1 MTGCRDGL
9 ARRGTFYGQ
18 RPRRRTTL
26 EIIMADTTADTVKKT
41 VETATDTVKKTVET
55 ATATVKASAEK
66 AQATFQA
73 NAEQAQA
80 AGAKALREVAD
91 KSAAGLTELNVQGK
105 QNLEAIVA
113 SAAAAQKGAE
123 ALSAQSVAFT
133 KKSWEDGVAA
143 AKSMSQARSIQE
155 LLELQTTWAKS
166 ATEAYLAE
174 VTRATDV
181 VTASVKNT
189 FQPINERVTAS
200 VEKFQ
205 AAR

>member
-1 MTGCRDGL
+1 
-9 ARRGTFYGQ
+9 
-18 RPRRRTTL
+18 
-26 EIIMADTTADTVKKT
+26 MADSA
-41 VETATDTVKKTVET
+41 ETVKKTVET
-55 ATATVKASAEK
+55 ATANVKASAEK

-73 NAEQAQA
+73 GAEQAQA
-80 AGAKALREVAD
+80 AGAKAFRDVAD
-91 KSAAGLTELNVQGK
+91 KSAAGLAELNAQGK
-105 QNLEAIVA
+105 QNLEAVVA

-133 KKSWEDGVAA
+133 KKTWEDGVAA
-143 AKSMSQARSIQE
+143 AQSMTQARSIQE
-155 LLELQTTWAKS
+155 LLELQTSWAKS

-181 VTASVKNT
+181 LTASVKDS
-189 FQPINERVTAS
+189 FKPINERVTAS

>member
-1 MTGCRDGL
+1 
-9 ARRGTFYGQ
+9 
-18 RPRRRTTL
+18 
-26 EIIMADTTADTVKKT
+26 MADNTAETVKKT
-41 VETATDTVKKTVET
+41 VETA
-55 ATATVKASAEK
+55 ANTVKASAEK

-80 AGAKALREVAD
+80 AGAKAFRDVAD
-91 KSAAGLTELNVQGK
+91 KSAAGISELSAQGK
-105 QNLEAIVA
+105 QNLEALAA
-113 SAAAAQKGAE
+113 SAAAAQKGVE
-123 ALSAQSVAFT
+123 ALSAQTVAFT

-143 AKSMSQARSIQE
+143 AQSMSQARSIQE

-181 VTASVKNT
+181 LTASVKDS
-189 FQPINERVTAS
+189 FKPINERVTAS

>member
-1 MTGCRDGL
+1 MDWLL
-9 ARRGTFYGQ
+9 AEPIKGGS
-18 RPRRRTTL
+18 PRRRTTL

-41 VETATDTVKKTVET
+41 VETAT
-55 ATATVKASAEK
+55 ATVKANAEK

-105 QNLEAIVA
+105 QNLEAMVA
-113 SAAAAQKGAE
+113 SAAAAQKGVE

-181 VTASVKNT
+181 VTASVKDT

>member
-1 MTGCRDGL
+1 
-9 ARRGTFYGQ
+9 
-18 RPRRRTTL
+18 
-26 EIIMADTTADTVKKT
+26 MADNTAETVKKT
-41 VETATDTVKKTVET
+41 VETA
-55 ATATVKASAEK
+55 ANTVKASADK
-66 AQATFQA
+66 AQASFQA

-80 AGAKALREVAD
+80 AGAKVFREAAD
-91 KSAAGLTELNVQGK
+91 KSAASLSELNVQGK
-105 QNLEAIVA
+105 QNLEAMVA
-113 SAAAAQKGAE
+113 SAAAAQKGVE
-123 ALSAQSVAFT
+123 TLSAQSVAFT

-143 AKSMSQARSIQE
+143 AKSMTQARSIQE

-181 VTASVKNT
+181 MTASVKNS
-189 FQPINERVTAS
+189 FKPINERVTAS

>member
-1 MTGCRDGL
+1 MDPVL
-9 ARRGTFYGQ
+9 AEPFQAVLPDREYVQ
-18 RPRRRTTL
+18 ELP
-26 EIIMADTTADTVKKT
+26 MADTTADTVKKT

-55 ATATVKASAEK
+55 ATASVKATAEK

-80 AGAKALREVAD
+80 AGAKALKDVAD
-91 KSAAGLTELNVQGK
+91 KSAAGLTELNAQGK

-113 SAAAAQKGAE
+113 SAAAAQKGVE
-123 ALSAQSVAFT
+123 TLSAQSAAFT

-143 AKSMSQARSIQE
+143 AQSMSQARSIQE

-174 VTRATDV
+174 VTKATDV
-181 VTASVKNT
+181 LTASVKNS
-189 FQPINERVTAS
+189 FKPINERVTAS
-200 VEKFQ
+200 VEKLE

>member
-1 MTGCRDGL
+1 
-9 ARRGTFYGQ
+9 
-18 RPRRRTTL
+18 
-26 EIIMADTTADTVKKT
+26 MADTTAETVKKT
-41 VETATDTVKKTVET
+41 VETT
-55 ATATVKASAEK
+55 ANTVKASAEK

-80 AGAKALREVAD
+80 AGAKAFRDVAD
-91 KSAAGLTELNVQGK
+91 KSAAGISELNAQGK
-105 QNLEAIVA
+105 QNLEALVA
-113 SAAAAQKGAE
+113 SAAAAQKGVE
-123 ALSAQSVAFT
+123 TLSAQSVAFT

-143 AKSMSQARSIQE
+143 AQSISQARSIQE

-181 VTASVKNT
+181 LTASVKDS
-189 FQPINERVTAS
+189 FKPINERVTAS

>member
-1 MTGCRDGL
+1 MT
-9 ARRGTFYGQ
+9 
-18 RPRRRTTL
+18 
-26 EIIMADTTADTVKKT
+26 DTTAETVKKT
-41 VETATDTVKKTVET
+41 VETAANT
-55 ATATVKASAEK
+55 AK
-66 AQATFQA
+66 AQADKV
-73 NAEQAQA
+73 QA
-80 AGAKALREVAD
+80 AGAKAFREVAD
-91 KSAAGLTELNVQGK
+91 KSAASLSELNVQGK
-105 QNLEAIVA
+105 QNLEALVA
-113 SAAAAQKGAE
+113 SATAAQKGVE
-123 ALSAQSVAFT
+123 TLSAHSAAFT

-181 VTASVKNT
+181 LTASVKDS

>member
-1 MTGCRDGL
+1 
-9 ARRGTFYGQ
+9 
-18 RPRRRTTL
+18 
-26 EIIMADTTADTVKKT
+26 MADTTADTVKKT
-41 VETATDTVKKTVET
+41 VETAT
-55 ATATVKASAEK
+55 ANVKANAEK

-91 KSAAGLTELNVQGK
+91 KSAAGLTELNVQSK

-113 SAAAAQKGAE
+113 SAAAAQ
-123 ALSAQSVAFT
+123 SI
-133 KKSWEDGVAA
+133 
-143 AKSMSQARSIQE
+143 SQARSIQE
-155 LLELQTTWAKS
+155 LLELQTSWAKS
-166 ATEAYLAE
+166 STEAWLAE
-174 VTRATDV
+174 VTKATDV
-181 VTASVKNT
+181 LTASVKNS

>member
-1 MTGCRDGL
+1 MESPLAKLLQAVPPDRGYVQEALMT
-9 ARRGTFYGQ
+9 
-18 RPRRRTTL
+18 
-26 EIIMADTTADTVKKT
+26 DTTADTVKKT
-41 VETATDTVKKTVET
+41 VETATNNVKKTVET
-55 ATATVKASAEK
+55 ATASVKATAEK

-80 AGAKALREVAD
+80 AGAKALKDVAD
-91 KSAAGLTELNVQGK
+91 KSAAGLTELNIQGK
-105 QNLEAIVA
+105 HNLEAIVA
-113 SAAAAQKGAE
+113 SAAAAQKGVE
-123 ALSAQSVAFT
+123 TLSAQSAAFT

-143 AKSMSQARSIQE
+143 AQSMSQARSIQE

-174 VTRATDV
+174 VTKATDV
-181 VTASVKNT
+181 LTASVKNS
-189 FQPINERVTAS
+189 FKPINERVTAS

>member
-1 MTGCRDGL
+1 MDPVL
-9 ARRGTFYGQ
+9 AEPFQAVLPDREYVQ
-18 RPRRRTTL
+18 ELP
-26 EIIMADTTADTVKKT
+26 MADTTADTVKKT

-55 ATATVKASAEK
+55 ATASVKATAEK

-80 AGAKALREVAD
+80 AGAKALKDVAD
-91 KSAAGLTELNVQGK
+91 KSAAGLTELNAQGK

-113 SAAAAQKGAE
+113 SAAAAQKGVE
-123 ALSAQSVAFT
+123 TLSAQSAAFT
-133 KKSWEDGVAA
+133 KKAWEDGVAA
-143 AKSMSQARSIQE
+143 AQSMSQARSIQE

-174 VTRATDV
+174 VTKATDV
-181 VTASVKNT
+181 LTASVKNS
-189 FQPINERVTAS
+189 FKPINERVTAS

>member
-1 MTGCRDGL
+1 
-9 ARRGTFYGQ
+9 
-18 RPRRRTTL
+18 
-26 EIIMADTTADTVKKT
+26 MAEAATETAKKT
-41 VETATDTVKKTVET
+41 VETA
-55 ATATVKASAEK
+55 AATVKASADK
-66 AQATFQA
+66 AQATFKA

-80 AGAKALREVAD
+80 AGAKVFREAAD
-91 KSAAGLTELNVQGK
+91 KSAASLAELNAQSK
-105 QNLEAIVA
+105 QNLDAMVA
-113 SAAAAQKGAE
+113 SAAAAQKGVE

-143 AKSMSQARSIQE
+143 AQSMSQARSVQE

-181 VTASVKNT
+181 LTASVKDS
-189 FQPINERVTAS
+189 FKPINERVTAS
-200 VEKFQ
+200 VEKLQ

>member
-1 MTGCRDGL
+1 
-9 ARRGTFYGQ
+9 
-18 RPRRRTTL
+18 
-26 EIIMADTTADTVKKT
+26 MADTTADTVKKT
-41 VETATDTVKKTVET
+41 VEAATDTVKKTVET

-91 KSAAGLTELNVQGK
+91 KSAAGLTELNVQSK
-105 QNLEAIVA
+105 QNLEALVA

-123 ALSAQSVAFT
+123 TLSAQSVAFT

-174 VTRATDV
+174 VTKATDV
-181 VTASVKNT
+181 MTASVKNS

>member
-1 MTGCRDGL
+1 
-9 ARRGTFYGQ
+9 
-18 RPRRRTTL
+18 
-26 EIIMADTTADTVKKT
+26 MADTTADTVKKT
-41 VETATDTVKKTVET
+41 VETAT
-55 ATATVKASAEK
+55 ATVKANAEK

-80 AGAKALREVAD
+80 VGAKTLRDVAD
-91 KSAAGLTELNVQGK
+91 KSAAGLTEMSVQSK
-105 QNLEAIVA
+105 QNLEAMVA
-113 SAAAAQKGAE
+113 SAAAAQKGVE
-123 ALSAQSVAFT
+123 ALSAQGVAFT

-181 VTASVKNT
+181 VTASVKDT
-189 FQPINERVTAS
+189 FLPINERVTAS

>member
-1 MTGCRDGL
+1 MDSFL
-9 ARRGTFYGQ
+9 AEAFQAVLPDREYVQ
-18 RPRRRTTL
+18 EPL
-26 EIIMADTTADTVKKT
+26 MADTTADTVKKT

-55 ATATVKASAEK
+55 ATASVKATAEK
-66 AQATFQA
+66 AQTTFQA

-80 AGAKALREVAD
+80 AGAKALKDVAD
-91 KSAAGLTELNVQGK
+91 KSAAGLTELNIQGK

-113 SAAAAQKGAE
+113 SAAAAQKGVE
-123 ALSAQSVAFT
+123 TLSAQSAAFT

-143 AKSMSQARSIQE
+143 AQSMSQARSIQE

-174 VTRATDV
+174 VTKATDV
-181 VTASVKNT
+181 LTASVKNS
-189 FQPINERVTAS
+189 FKPINERVTAS